1 MAKKKKRKKMVDSL
15 VRAVAKRKLCLPR
28 NVVAVVVVVKEDVFV
43 CGKLAVSPVAA
54 AAAANCQFRLIN
66 GQSWLDSSSSSR
78 KLAATLFSLCRPTS
92 L

>member
-1 MAKKKKRKKMVDSL
+1 M
-15 VRAVAKRKLCLPR
+15 
-28 NVVAVVVVVKEDVFV
+28 VVVLVVKEDVFV

-54 AAAANCQFRLIN
+54 AAAAANCQFWLIN
-66 GQSWLDSSSSSR
+66 GQSWLDSSSSR